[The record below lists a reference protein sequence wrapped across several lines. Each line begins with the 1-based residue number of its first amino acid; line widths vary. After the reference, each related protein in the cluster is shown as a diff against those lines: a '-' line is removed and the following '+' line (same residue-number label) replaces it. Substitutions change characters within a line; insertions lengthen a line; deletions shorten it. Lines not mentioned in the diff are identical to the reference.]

1 MSYVLLDL
9 MFLGCALLVTFA
21 AVLLRR
27 QQLSRQN
34 VWAVA
39 VALLCVLIL
48 TAVFDNVMIGVGLV
62 AYDPARILGLRIG
75 LAPIED
81 FAYPIAVAL
90 LVPALWALFPARRA
104 PGWDPGRHRQHAA
117 SATGVGDGTSDVTS
131 TSTSTSTSMSTG
143 TGTSTGTSTGMITGI
158 STGPALGFAPS
169 TVAAGPALGPSPT
182 PSPSPRR
189 SPRPRSATSGGNR

>member
-62 AYDPARILGLRIG
+62 AYDPGRITGFRVG

-90 LVPALWALFPARRA
+90 LLPALWTLLPARRA
-104 PGWDPGRHRQHAA
+104 PGWNPDGHLQHTGSA
-117 SATGVGDGTSDVTS
+117 SGVGSAENTDVD
-131 TSTSTSTSMSTG
+131 
-143 TGTSTGTSTGMITGI
+143 TGTSQRS
-158 STGPALGFAPS
+158 GPNLNTTTNASP
-169 TVAAGPALGPSPT
+169 GPH
-182 PSPSPRR
+182 
-189 SPRPRSATSGGNR
+189 PRSATSGGNR

>member
-27 QQLSRQN
+27 QQLSRRG

-39 VALLCVLIL
+39 VALVGVLL
-48 TAVFDNVMIGVGLV
+48 LSVVFDNVMIGVGLV

-90 LVPALWALFPARRA
+90 LLPALWTLLPARRA
-104 PGWDPGRHRQHAA
+104 PGWNPDGHLQHTGSA
-117 SATGVGDGTSDVTS
+117 SGVGSAENGSAENTDVD
-131 TSTSTSTSMSTG
+131 
-143 TGTSTGTSTGMITGI
+143 TGTSQRS
-158 STGPALGFAPS
+158 GPNLNTTTNASP
-169 TVAAGPALGPSPT
+169 GPH
-182 PSPSPRR
+182 
-189 SPRPRSATSGGNR
+189 PRSATSGGNR

>member
-27 QQLSRQN
+27 QRLSRRG

-39 VALLCVLIL
+39 VALVGVLL
-48 TAVFDNVMIGVGLV
+48 LSVVFDNVMIGVGLV

-90 LVPALWALFPARRA
+90 LLPALWALLPARRA
-104 PGWDPGRHRQHAA
+104 PGWDPGRHRQHAG
-117 SATGVGDGTSDVTS
+117 SATGAGTGDGTNTS
-131 TSTSTSTSMSTG
+131 SGTNASTVPDLG
-143 TGTSTGTSTGMITGI
+143 TGPDLGT
-158 STGPALGFAPS
+158 APS
-169 TVAAGPALGPSPT
+169 MVAGPALSPSPT
-182 PSPSPRR
+182 QSPRR

>member
-27 QQLSRQN
+27 QQLSRRG

-39 VALLCVLIL
+39 VALVGVLL
-48 TAVFDNVMIGVGLV
+48 LSVVFDNVMIGVGLV

-90 LVPALWALFPARRA
+90 LLPALWTLLPARRA
-104 PGWDPGRHRQHAA
+104 PGWNPDGHPQHTG
-117 SATGVGDGTSDVTS
+117 SSSGVGSGENGSGENTDVE
-131 TSTSTSTSMSTG
+131 TG
-143 TGTSTGTSTGMITGI
+143 TG
-158 STGPALGFAPS
+158 
-169 TVAAGPALGPSPT
+169 
-182 PSPSPRR
+182 RR
-189 SPRPRSATSGGNR
+189 SGPNLNTTTNASPGPHPRSATSGGNR

>member
-62 AYDPARILGLRIG
+62 AYDPGRITGFRVG

-90 LVPALWALFPARRA
+90 LLPALWTLLPARRA
-104 PGWDPGRHRQHAA
+104 PGWNPDGHPQHTGSA
-117 SATGVGDGTSDVTS
+117 SGVGSAENGSGENTDVD
-131 TSTSTSTSMSTG
+131 TG
-143 TGTSTGTSTGMITGI
+143 TG
-158 STGPALGFAPS
+158 
-169 TVAAGPALGPSPT
+169 
-182 PSPSPRR
+182 RR
-189 SPRPRSATSGGNR
+189 SGPNLNTTTTTTASPGPHPRSATSGGNR